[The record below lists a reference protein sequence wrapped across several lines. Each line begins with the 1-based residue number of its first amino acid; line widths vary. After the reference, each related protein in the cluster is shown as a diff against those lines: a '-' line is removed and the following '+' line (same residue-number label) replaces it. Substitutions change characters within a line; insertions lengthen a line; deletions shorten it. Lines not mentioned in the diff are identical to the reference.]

1 MTSNGFLLTSNYAC
15 RRDRATCPAKTVAQ
29 LRYTRSNVPITG
41 LTDKLTRMGQIE
53 GLFNRLPV
61 TGGKLFRNTMR
72 PWHRRIFRSW
82 SGICLC
88 LPQLSSLHS
97 VTFAPPFHIPWVEVG
112 ATSYFFTY
120 PPRGAWPERNLVLF
134 SPTALRFKISV
145 FPLLHPTH
153 SDCFEP

>member
-1 MTSNGFLLTSNYAC
+1 MEHISLFYMPAYAC

-72 PWHRRIFRSW
+72 PWHRRIFRS
-82 SGICLC
+82 
-88 LPQLSSLHS
+88 
-97 VTFAPPFHIPWVEVG
+97 
-112 ATSYFFTY
+112 
-120 PPRGAWPERNLVLF
+120 
-134 SPTALRFKISV
+134 
-145 FPLLHPTH
+145 
-153 SDCFEP
+153 

>member
-1 MTSNGFLLTSNYAC
+1 MDRTPLLELASQVGGPLAALRAEPAGLFYLPVIWRVRQYKTNSVARNPSDCYAC

-72 PWHRRIFRSW
+72 PWHRRIFRS
-82 SGICLC
+82 
-88 LPQLSSLHS
+88 
-97 VTFAPPFHIPWVEVG
+97 
-112 ATSYFFTY
+112 
-120 PPRGAWPERNLVLF
+120 
-134 SPTALRFKISV
+134 
-145 FPLLHPTH
+145 
-153 SDCFEP
+153 

>member
-1 MTSNGFLLTSNYAC
+1 MERVLRSWERDRVYLEPGGRMLAYAC

-72 PWHRRIFRSW
+72 PWHRRIFRS
-82 SGICLC
+82 
-88 LPQLSSLHS
+88 
-97 VTFAPPFHIPWVEVG
+97 
-112 ATSYFFTY
+112 
-120 PPRGAWPERNLVLF
+120 
-134 SPTALRFKISV
+134 
-145 FPLLHPTH
+145 
-153 SDCFEP
+153 